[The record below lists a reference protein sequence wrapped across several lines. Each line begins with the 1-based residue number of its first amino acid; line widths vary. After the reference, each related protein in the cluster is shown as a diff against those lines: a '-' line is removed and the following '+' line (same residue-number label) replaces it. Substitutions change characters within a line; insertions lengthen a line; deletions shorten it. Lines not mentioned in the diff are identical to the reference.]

1 MSGGNS
7 DDDLYSSSDEDIYY
21 LVKGTKY
28 AHTLFMYSETDLFS
42 GEIFLSADR
51 MTQEV
56 NKEIEKKIGD
66 INLYVPVSKDAP
78 INFVLMEGVI
88 KSERSLWKYSKAYF
102 FTSMDDI
109 FNVVNPYIQR
119 EQRVKKK
126 THLYRSDSGVKDITK
141 FYKFLKNYYWFEVD
155 NKSSRNI

>member
-1 MSGGNS
+1 MSGVYKVEDF
-7 DDDLYSSSDEDIYY
+7 DDFDDDIYY
-21 LVKGTKY
+21 LVKGSKY
-28 AHTLFMYSETDLFS
+28 DHKLFMYSESDLFS
-42 GEIFLSADR
+42 GEIFLTADR

-56 NKEIEKKIGD
+56 NKEIEDRIGD

-88 KSERSLWKYSKAYF
+88 KSEKSLWKYSKAYF
-102 FTSMDDI
+102 FTTMDDI

-141 FYKFLKNYYWFEVD
+141 FYKFLKNYYWFEAD
-155 NKSSRNI
+155 SR